1 MIKTTDLPRELK
13 QFNSHFFGF
22 QYKYDVGQIF
32 EDLLSIIIACMG
44 RGTSEPLYFETIK
57 KYSADELQH
66 FVKMFGELAIIYGKA
81 KQEGDWCDP
90 LGDYYEAL
98 ASNYKKS
105 RFGQFFTPK
114 PLCDMMAMMLLT
126 DVWGLNVNEPCSGSG
141 RMVLAAN
148 RKTKGNYY
156 VCEDLDPICCKM
168 TAINM
173 CFHEIRGEVHCRD
186 VLRAPTENRFI
197 YAVNYEFWKH
207 KTTCILQYKPA

>member
-1 MIKTTDLPRELK
+1 MIKAADLPRELK
-13 QFNSHFFGF
+13 AFNSHFFGF

-32 EDLLSIIIACMG
+32 EDLLTIIIACMG
-44 RGTSEPLYFETIK
+44 RGTNEPLYFETIK
-57 KYSADELQH
+57 KYTADELQH
-66 FVKMFGELAIIYGKA
+66 FARMFGELLLIYEAA
-81 KQEGDWCDP
+81 KKNGDWCDP

-126 DVWGLNVNEPCSGSG
+126 DEWGLDINEPCSGSG

-148 RKTKGNYY
+148 KKTKGNYY

-186 VLRAPTENRFI
+186 VLRAPTESRFI
-197 YAVNYEFWKH
+197 YAINYEFWKH